1 MSNAHLRAR
10 IFTLLGIAAIVPL
23 TSPATA
29 DSGDTSGG
37 SDEICIVATDGMCPA
52 SADVTLTPDAECA
65 LVSVDGE
72 ATLDATAESCCY
84 PVTVE
89 CKEQE
94 YEECGCYG
102 RPFVLEGRPVQAP
115 AAERSDWARGPVPA
129 LAGLS
134 ASQRARL
141 AQFWTDNGLAEH
153 SSVAGF
159 ARFALDLCAHGA
171 PPELVHRAL
180 VAAVEETAHARL
192 CFALA
197 TAYADAPVGPGALE
211 MNGAAPVARTLVELA
226 VHTARE
232 GAIGETLS
240 AYIAAEML
248 ARATDPAV
256 RHVLEQIVREEG
268 RHAELAWAT
277 LKWAIA
283 AGGEPVR
290 AAVAAELATAG
301 LTVPDD
307 LDADAVLEGHGLV
320 SAARL
325 RRCVDEGVRTLVAP
339 AAAAL
344 TAVGPARRAGEDA
357 ARV

>member
-1 MSNAHLRAR
+1 MSNVHLRAR

-29 DSGDTSGG
+29 DSGDTFVG
-37 SDEICIVATDGMCPA
+37 SREICIVATDGACPA
-52 SADVTLTPDAECA
+52 SADAELVPDYWCA

-89 CKEQE
+89 CKEVE
-94 YEECGCYG
+94 NCGCYG

-134 ASQRARL
+134 ANQCARL

-171 PPELVHRAL
+171 PPDLVHRAL

-197 TAYADAPVGPGALE
+197 SAYADAPVGPGALK

-344 TAVGPARRAGEDA
+344 TAVGPARSAGEDA